1 VALSDSPIAKN
12 RPSVRRR
19 AADGTLRRW
28 SDSQKV
34 EAVHTYLI
42 LGSLKLVSGAL
53 KIPFDTLKV
62 WKASEWWKAMIE
74 DLRVQ
79 EDLQLSSRLRKIVEK
94 SYDAVEDRLENG
106 DFVYNQK
113 TGQLRRKPVS
123 MRDAHKVAMDLTA
136 QKEHLIDRH
145 MTTQEVSVDKI
156 EKRLA
161 ELAESFKRIASSV
174 KAGPIE
180 VTDVVFGK
188 LEEEDLDAPQEP

>member
-1 VALSDSPIAKN
+1 MALSDDPVRKTQS
-12 RPSVRRR
+12 SGRRR
-19 AADGTLRRW
+19 AIDGTMRRW

-62 WKASEWWKAMIE
+62 WKASEWWKSMIE

-79 EDLQLSSRLRKIVEK
+79 EDLQLSSRLRKIVDK
-94 SYDAVEDRLENG
+94 SYDVVEDRLENG

-145 MTTQEVSVDKI
+145 IEEQAVSVDKI
-156 EKRLA
+156 EQRLA

-174 KAGPIE
+174 KTGPVEI
-180 VTDVVFGK
+180 TDVIFGK
-188 LEEEDLDAPQEP
+188 LEEPNNATKE

>member
-1 VALSDSPIAKN
+1 MALSDDPVRKTQS
-12 RPSVRRR
+12 SGRRR
-19 AADGTLRRW
+19 AIDGTMRRW

-62 WKASEWWKAMIE
+62 WKASEWWKSMIE

-79 EDLQLSSRLRKIVEK
+79 EDLQLSSRLRKIVDK
-94 SYDAVEDRLENG
+94 SYDVVEDRLENG

-145 MTTQEVSVDKI
+145 IEEQAVSVDKI
-156 EKRLA
+156 EQRLA

-174 KAGPIE
+174 KTGPVEI
-180 VTDVVFGK
+180 TDVIFGK
-188 LEEEDLDAPQEP
+188 LEEPDNATKE